1 MQEVQLKLL
10 QRCIRD
16 LNALG
21 CTFAIVDAEGNKY
34 GELKV
39 SEPKTKRDLIFK
51 FGSIRKYIV
60 PYIEHLN
67 VGEVAEIPINQ
78 FGHEKIQGGTCS
90 WFNRRYGGKSV
101 TSTYN
106 KEKNVLEVMRLA

>member
-21 CTFAIVDAEGNKY
+21 CAFAIVDSDGNKH
-34 GELKV
+34 GTLEV
-39 SEPKTKRDLIFK
+39 NEPKTKRDLIFK

-60 PYIEHLN
+60 PYIENLN
-67 VGEVAEIPINQ
+67 VGEVAEIPIN
-78 FGHEKIQGGTCS
+78 
-90 WFNRRYGGKSV
+90 
-101 TSTYN
+101 
-106 KEKNVLEVMRLA
+106 